1 MTRGR
6 FITLEGLEGAGK
18 STQIATVQRIVE
30 GAGFEVVVTREPGGT
45 PLAERIR
52 ELVLSPR
59 REAVPPLAELL
70 LMFAARCL
78 HLEGLVRPALA
89 RGAWVICDR
98 FTDATIAYQGG
109 GRGLPLELIR
119 TLAQA
124 AHGDLW
130 PDLTLLLDVDP
141 ATGLAR
147 AGRRGAADRFE
158 REELAF
164 FERIRAAYLA
174 LAREAP
180 RRIEVIDAR
189 RTAADVAMDVEHR
202 VLRLLSDHRK

>member
-1 MTRGR
+1 MKRGR

-18 STQIATVQRIVE
+18 STQIATVQGIVQ

-52 ELVLSPR
+52 ELALSPR
-59 REAVPPLAELL
+59 EESVPPLAELL

-78 HLEGLVRPALA
+78 HLDGLVRPALA

-98 FTDATIAYQGG
+98 FTDASIAYQGG
-109 GRGLPLELIR
+109 GRGVSLELIR

-130 PDLTLLLDVDP
+130 PDLTLLLDLEPGV
-141 ATGLAR
+141 GLAR

-158 REELAF
+158 REELKF
-164 FERIRAAYLA
+164 FERVRASYLA

-180 RRIEVIDAR
+180 ERIEIIDAGR
-189 RTAADVAMDVEHR
+189 SPNEVAADVEGRVRHLLMEHGR
-202 VLRLLSDHRK
+202 